1 MRGGQAGEGADGGAF
16 RQAPLQQFR
25 PDPPEADDEAAELP
39 DALGGEAHGSP
50 LSAGCGCCSSRN
62 RATARLAG
70 RSFLMM
76 RIVVEVARVTAAI
89 RSDFA
94 KRGPVTFGNNGIG
107 PIPIP
112 SRAYRKGRL

>member
-1 MRGGQAGEGADGGAF
+1 MRGGQAGEGAGGGAF
-16 RQAPLQQFR
+16 KPAPSQQFL

-39 DALGGEAHGSP
+39 A
-50 LSAGCGCCSSRN
+50 
-62 RATARLAG
+62 
-70 RSFLMM
+70 
-76 RIVVEVARVTAAI
+76 ARVTAAI
-89 RSDFA
+89 RSGCA